1 MGNSAARRSARD
13 AAQMRADEEARQRR
27 IERGTANINRKFD
40 RNFNDDYYSGI
51 ADSYMDF
58 AQPQID
64 QQRDDANRQLI
75 FDLARTG
82 KLDSSTRAT
91 QGARLQETYDT
102 GLQGLADDALAQR
115 NNARNSVEDARA
127 ALIAQVNA
135 TGDATG
141 ATQAATNRVAA
152 LSNPA
157 GNFSP
162 LADMFAGFTGQ
173 LGQRY
178 AQERAYAASGGMSR
192 GYTPATFGPRSGSV
206 SVTG

>member
-1 MGNSAARRSARD
+1 MGRSASRRAAND

-27 IERGTANINRKFD
+27 IERGTGNINRVFD
-40 RNFNDDYYSGI
+40 RQFDNNYFSGI

-58 AQPQID
+58 ARPQLD
-64 QQRDDANRQLI
+64 QQRDEANRQLV

-82 KLDSSTRAT
+82 KLDSSSRAT
-91 QGARLQETYDT
+91 QGAKLQETYDL
-102 GLQGLADDALAQR
+102 GLQSLADDALSQS
-115 NNARNSVEDARA
+115 NQARNAVEDARA

-141 ATQAATNRVAA
+141 ATQAANRRVAA
-152 LSNPA
+152 LSQPA
-157 GNFSP
+157 GDYSP
-162 LADMFAGFTGQ
+162 LADMFAGFTSN

-178 AQERAYAASGGMSR
+178 AQERAFAASGGLSR
-192 GYTPATFGPRSGSV
+192 GYTPITYGPRSGSV